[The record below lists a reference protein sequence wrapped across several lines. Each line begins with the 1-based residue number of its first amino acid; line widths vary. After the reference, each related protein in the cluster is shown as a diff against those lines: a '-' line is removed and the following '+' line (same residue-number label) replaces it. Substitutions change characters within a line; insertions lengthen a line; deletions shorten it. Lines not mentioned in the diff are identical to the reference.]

1 MKIDGMTLQEW
12 ARAPYGAFGKAV
24 RLSLDPDWGA
34 DITVTEE
41 REFEVCVDYSYS
53 GQGRAHFTVK
63 AFDEKEAKT
72 KALAQF
78 DKQQPDMFDAEVDRA
93 NVSSC
98 KQL

>member
-1 MKIDGMTLQEW
+1 
-12 ARAPYGAFGKAV
+12 
-24 RLSLDPDWGA
+24 
-34 DITVTEE
+34 
-41 REFEVCVDYSYS
+41 
-53 GQGRAHFTVK
+53 VK